1 MTKEGFINN
10 ILVKLSNNA
19 PLDELE
25 INTIDRALRESSH
38 CFQEPYYEVVYHD
51 EYGNKEMRIMNPV
64 SSRFSAE
71 STPGCKIKEDHFD
84 LVFRRIVPEEK

>member
-1 MTKEGFINN
+1 MDKEGFIDNILTKLHNN
-10 ILVKLSNNA
+10 IQLN
-19 PLDELE
+19 DLE
-25 INTIDRALRESSH
+25 INTIDRALHESSH

-51 EYGNKEMRIMNPV
+51 EYGNKESRIMNPI

-84 LVFRRIVPEEK
+84 LVFRRIVRKEK